1 MKRLA
6 LLLFVTFA
14 CAQERE
20 DRTLLNWDQM
30 RAIINEASGERGMH
44 HVLELVPYP
53 RVRSRAEYET
63 HFRESEVMARFAK
76 EYGFSSV
83 EIESYPDFQRIWHA
97 HEAQLWE
104 VKPQLRKIYDV
115 HDVAVSI
122 ASGSESGDV
131 TAELVDV
138 GAGARPEDYAGKDVK
153 GKIVLGSAR
162 AGTLRSLGVSGRGA
176 VGVLSYNVMYPEGYS
191 DIGLS
196 QSVGFAS
203 TSAGKPPVF
212 GWAVS
217 PRVGRELAARLASGE
232 KITLRSIVK
241 AEVFPAKSEV
251 VQAAI
256 PGDGSSDQEIAVT
269 AHLYEGYLKQ
279 GANDDASG
287 CAATLEMGRAYL
299 RLVQEGKLPRPK
311 RTIRFLWVPEISGTR
326 AWLNRHQDLKK
337 KLIADLNFDMA
348 GLSLARAGSFWELD
362 RTPDTFPSF
371 LSDVSASALEFVGN
385 TNRER
390 VRYRHNGYGFS
401 LPVLA
406 PNGTRD
412 PLYFAVDKYYGASDH
427 AVFLDQG
434 IPASMFSTW
443 PDPWYHSSQDTPD
456 KLDSTMFKR
465 AAVVGAA
472 AMTVLATADDQMAT
486 RVAGEVFARGAERMG
501 QAERKGLGYMA
512 DLSDPATLRDA
523 WRDAH
528 VSIRHQAEVEKE
540 AVRSARALFSN
551 PAEAANKLAPLLAAI
566 EQRALALQAEARAFY
581 QLQAEQRK
589 ATAGD
594 LAPNDAEKQLARI
607 IPERGG
613 ASAQMSAE
621 ERAAL
626 QAKTAGFIPRHMT
639 SEWNILLNRTPK
651 LTALQIRDFLTGE
664 FEPIPA
670 ADFLDYLKAS
680 EKLGTMKLTVKPE
693 EPPPAP
699 PPAPPVKK
707 GAKTGK
713 KG

>member
-1 MKRLA
+1 MKRIVLF
-6 LLLFVTFA
+6 LLVAFA

-30 RAIINEASGERGMH
+30 RAIINEASGERGLH
-44 HVLELVPYP
+44 HVLELAPYP
-53 RVRSRAEYET
+53 RVRSRAEYES

-76 EYGFSSV
+76 QYGFSNV
-83 EIESYPDFQRIWHA
+83 EIESFGDFQRIWHA

-104 VKPQLRKIYDV
+104 VQPQLRKIYDV
-115 HDVAVSI
+115 HDVAISI

-138 GAGARPEDYAGKDVK
+138 GTGARAEDYAGKDVK

-162 AGTLRSLGVSGRGA
+162 AGTLRSLAVSGRGA
-176 VGVLSYNVMYPEGYS
+176 VGVISYAVLYPEGYS
-191 DIGLS
+191 DIGMS

-203 TSAGKPPVF
+203 AGGSKTAVF

-217 PRVGRELAARLASGE
+217 PRVGRELAARLAQGQ

-251 VQAAI
+251 VHATI
-256 PGDGSSDQEIAVT
+256 PGDGSSDQEIVVT

-287 CAATLEMGRAYL
+287 CAVTLEMGRTYL
-299 RLVQEGKLPRPK
+299 RLVQEGKLPKPR

-348 GLSLARAGSFWELD
+348 GLSLARAGSFWVLD

-371 LSDVSASALEFVGN
+371 LTDVSASALEFVGN

-412 PLYFAVDKYYGASDH
+412 PLYYVVDKYYGASDH

-472 AMTVLATADDQMAT
+472 AMTVLATADDQMAA

-501 QAERKGLGYMA
+501 QAERKGLSYLA
-512 DLSDPATLRDA
+512 DVSDRAALREA

-540 AVRSARALFSN
+540 AVRSARVLFSN
-551 PAEAANKLAPLLAAI
+551 PAEAANKLAPLVAAI
-566 EQRALALQAEARAFY
+566 EQRAVALQAEATAFY
-581 QLQAEQRK
+581 QLEAEQRK
-589 ATAGD
+589 APAGD
-594 LAPNDAEKQLARI
+594 LALSDVERQLARL

-613 ASAQMSAE
+613 SAAQMSGE
-621 ERAAL
+621 ERTAL

-639 SEWNILLNRTPK
+639 SEWNILLGRTPK

-664 FEPIPA
+664 FEPLPA
-670 ADFLDYLKAS
+670 ADFLEYLRAS

-699 PPAPPVKK
+699 PPPPAKK
-707 GAKTGK
+707 GGRAGK